1 MIFVLDTGN
10 TNTVLGV
17 FQDDQLVYEW
27 RIKTDRYK
35 TEDELGMLFK
45 SLFDY
50 QGISFADFS
59 AVVISSVVPPMMNAL
74 EKVCKHYFKIDPL
87 IVGRENVHTF
97 LEMSYPNP
105 QEIGADRI
113 VNAVGAIEVYGAP
126 LIIIDFGTATT
137 YCYINEKREYVGG
150 LIAPGIQIS
159 MEALYSKASKLP
171 KIEIQ
176 KPDHIIGSSTVE
188 AMQSGVFYGYIGQV
202 DGIIKKIKQQMNVTP
217 KVIATGGLAKL
228 LAIESKMIDIV
239 DQHLTLKGLYLIYQ
253 RNRQNLDS

>member
-1 MIFVLDTGN
+1 
-10 TNTVLGV
+10 
-17 FQDDQLVYEW
+17 
-27 RIKTDRYK
+27 
-35 TEDELGMLFK
+35 
-45 SLFDY
+45 
-50 QGISFADFS
+50 
-59 AVVISSVVPPMMNAL
+59 
-74 EKVCKHYFKIDPL
+74 
-87 IVGRENVHTF
+87 
-97 LEMSYPNP
+97 
-105 QEIGADRI
+105 I

-202 DGIIKKIKQQMNVTP
+202 DGIIKKIN
-217 KVIATGGLAKL
+217 
-228 LAIESKMIDIV
+228 SK
-239 DQHLTLKGLYLIYQ
+239 
-253 RNRQNLDS
+253 